1 MTYILLTIN
10 INITPAGLAAYGAAN
25 ARIVYFLFIIVPI
38 FPPPPP
44 ATETKLPKRGASS
57 VSASIPGGK
66 EEGVSY
72 K

>member
-25 ARIVYFLFIIVPI
+25 ARIVYFFIYYSAN
-38 FPPPPP
+38 FP
-44 ATETKLPKRGASS
+44 ATAAGNRNKTAKRGASS
-57 VSASIPGGK
+57 VSASIPRGK